1 MTKHTPG
8 PWTMHP
14 RGKDGAEVRAIT
26 SVAWC
31 GIALTHGVSGSQVIR
46 ADEAQANARLI
57 AAAPDL
63 LAACELMLTVYGL
76 SQEAPH
82 ATDVMR
88 AAVARAKGEKK

>member
-1 MTKHTPG
+1 MTTKHTPG

-14 RGKDGAEVRAIT
+14 RGEDGAEVRAIT

-31 GIALTHGVSGSQVIR
+31 GIASTHGASGSQVIR

-63 LAACELMLTVYGL
+63 LAACEAIIDAATPWAPDTPALMMV
-76 SQEAPH
+76 
-82 ATDVMR
+82 R
-88 AAVARAKGEKK
+88 AAIAKAKGDG